1 MSWRGMILRGRPE
14 GAILPAPPERDVGIA
29 VKQQR
34 KIVPPVYM
42 LFALLAMAGLH
53 YAIPLARIVAPP
65 VSYLGLVPLFV
76 GITIAAAAA
85 RMFDRIGTPIRP
97 FERSTALV
105 TRGLY
110 RYTRNPMYLGLTLI
124 LIGVWLLLGTASALV
139 PIAVFVWIIQEG
151 FIRGEERFLDE
162 IFGEEYRGYK
172 SRVRRWI

>member
-1 MSWRGMILRGRPE
+1 MKE
-14 GAILPAPPERDVGIA
+14 
-29 VKQQR
+29 QR

-42 LFALLAMAGLH
+42 LFALLAMVGLH
-53 YAIPLARIVAPP
+53 YAIPLAGIVEPP

-76 GITIAAAAA
+76 GSTIAATAP

-124 LIGVWLLLGTASALV
+124 LIGVWLLLGTASVLV
-139 PIAVFVWIIQEG
+139 PIAVFIWIIQEG